1 MGGGVPAIFLGSY
14 VPMESFFDWTKK
26 ENSKPQG
33 KNGGKKKIFTNVEV
47 PVFRVF
53 SPSVGNTLGL
63 HPHAT
68 LY

>member
-1 MGGGVPAIFLGSY
+1 
-14 VPMESFFDWTKK
+14 MESFFDWTKK